1 MASKS
6 APWIL
11 GRAVRLV
18 RAHCVV
24 FLSKTL
30 YSNSAYLHPQVHKRV
45 PANLML
51 EDGGGGGGS
60 PAMDLYPIQ
69 G

>member
-11 GRAVRLV
+11 DRAIRV

-51 EDGGGGGGS
+51 EDWGGGG
-60 PAMDLYPIQ
+60 
-69 G
+69 